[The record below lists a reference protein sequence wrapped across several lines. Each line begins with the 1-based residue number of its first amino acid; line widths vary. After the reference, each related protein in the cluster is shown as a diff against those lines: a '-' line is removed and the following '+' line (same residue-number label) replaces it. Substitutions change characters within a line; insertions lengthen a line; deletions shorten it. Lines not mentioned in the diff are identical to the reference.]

1 MDKERQLIVKTERM
15 IDDLKAVCGE
25 YGLSN
30 TGNEYKIIADSF
42 LYKYLNDKF
51 LYEFKRIDKNLSKT
65 STTKEVEEEIMK
77 LTPAEMSKYRYGLG
91 ANVAFVRK
99 EFLVSYLFNN
109 KNSTTPRFYELFD
122 NALDGISNDNIDIFS
137 VRTGSKEKIKLFSL
151 ISQYIIESNKKN
163 DFAKAIIDKLVEFSF
178 DEVFEEKYDF
188 FATIFEY
195 LIKDYNKDFG
205 KYAEYYTPNSIARI
219 IAKILVPDTEKVRNV
234 SIYDPSAGSGTL
246 LLALAHEIGE
256 EDCTLYTQD
265 ISQKSNE
272 FLRLNLILNNLVH
285 SLDNVVHG
293 NTLLN
298 PAHLNKEGNKLAQ
311 FDYIVSNPPF
321 KTDFSDYRDKLED
334 DKYSD
339 RFFAGV
345 PNIPNEKVDS
355 MAIYLLFIQHIIYSL
370 KAEGKAAIVVPT
382 GFLTA
387 KNGIEYRIREKI
399 INNNW
404 LRGVISMPSNI
415 FATTGTNVSIM
426 FIDKNKKDDNC
437 ILMDATSL
445 GTSEKVGKIKKTIL
459 KSEEQARIVDIFNN
473 VEIIDNISV
482 SVKNDAIKNNRCFFN
497 AGQYFD
503 VQFDTGVYTKEQFIE
518 KFEPIKN
525 NIKEISMDNSTNIK
539 DFISS
544 INNIKF
550 VSNNVEMVYND
561 ILKQE
566 IPSNWEVKQI
576 KDCITKISTG
586 LNPRSHFKLGKGNIK
601 YITVKNLSVDDS
613 IDFDNCDVI
622 DEEALKIVH
631 SRSDISKGDILLAS
645 ICPLGRCYLI
655 DEKPK
660 GWDIN
665 ESVFAIRPNHDVV
678 TSEYLYLM
686 FKHPAIVKKLTN
698 KSTGSIFKGIR
709 QDDILKMYIPVPDK
723 KTMKLISIELGKMIK
738 LKRNINEIN
747 RQLDKSKDLIIPLL
761 MNGQLKIED

>member
-51 LYEFKRIDKNLSKT
+51 LYEFKRVDKNLSKT

-77 LTPAEMSKYRYGLG
+77 LSPAEMSKYRYGLG
-91 ANVAFVRK
+91 ANVAFIRK

-109 KNSTTPRFYELFD
+109 KNSTTPKFYELFD

-137 VRTGSKEKIKLFSL
+137 VRTGSKEKIKLFSP

-188 FATIFEY
+188 FSTIFEY

-219 IAKILVPDTEKVRNV
+219 IAKILVPDTDKVRNV

-298 PAHLNKEGNKLAQ
+298 PAHLNKEGNRLAQ

-345 PNIPNEKVDS
+345 PKIPEKEKDK
-355 MAIYLLFIQHIIYSL
+355 MPIYLLFIQHILFSL
-370 KAEGKAAIVVPT
+370 KDNGNAAIVVPT

-387 KNGIEYRIREKI
+387 KSEIEKKIRKYLI
-399 INNNW
+399 DNRY
-404 LRGVISMPSNI
+404 LSGVVSMPSNI
-415 FATTGTNVSIM
+415 FATTGTNVSVI
-426 FIDKNKKDDNC
+426 FINKNNNSSVFMLDASKK
-437 ILMDATSL
+437 
-445 GTSEKVGKIKKTIL
+445 GKKVKDGKNQRTIL
-459 KSEEQARIVDIFNN
+459 EPHEIA
-473 VEIIDNISV
+473 EIINTFNMKEEIKDYSV
-482 SVKNDAIKNNRCFFN
+482 LVNYDKIANNNYSFSI
-497 AGQYFD
+497 GQYFEIEIIYEKLTTD
-503 VQFDTGVYTKEQFIE
+503 EFNKRKNEYKNIIE
-518 KFEPIKN
+518 KLFKENDELEKN
-525 NIKEISMDNSTNIK
+525 I
-539 DFISS
+539 
-544 INNIKF
+544 INDLGAL
-550 VSNNVEMVYND
+550 EYN
-561 ILKQE
+561 E
-566 IPSNWEVKQI
+566 
-576 KDCITKISTG
+576 T
-586 LNPRSHFKLGKGNIK
+586 
-601 YITVKNLSVDDS
+601 
-613 IDFDNCDVI
+613 
-622 DEEALKIVH
+622 
-631 SRSDISKGDILLAS
+631 
-645 ICPLGRCYLI
+645 
-655 DEKPK
+655 
-660 GWDIN
+660 
-665 ESVFAIRPNHDVV
+665 
-678 TSEYLYLM
+678 
-686 FKHPAIVKKLTN
+686 
-698 KSTGSIFKGIR
+698 
-709 QDDILKMYIPVPDK
+709 
-723 KTMKLISIELGKMIK
+723 
-738 LKRNINEIN
+738 
-747 RQLDKSKDLIIPLL
+747 
-761 MNGQLKIED
+761 